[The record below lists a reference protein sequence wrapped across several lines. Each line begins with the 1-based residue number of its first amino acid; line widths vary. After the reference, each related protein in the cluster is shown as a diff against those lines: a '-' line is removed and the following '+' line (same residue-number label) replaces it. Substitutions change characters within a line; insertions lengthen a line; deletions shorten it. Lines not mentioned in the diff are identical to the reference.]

1 MNWVCSMAKID
12 IDDLIAPVVDYLP
25 NRTPDEW
32 VQAALQHQE
41 TILIDHATNELK
53 AAQQAMTLMARNPL
67 NMDIQNKM
75 SRLAR
80 EELVHYEQVLKIIK
94 KRGIKFRTMKA
105 SGYAYNMA
113 QHIRPDNKGK
123 LTDTLIIGS
132 IIEARSCE
140 RFHKIAP
147 CLDDELQKFYI
158 SLLKSESR
166 HFKDYLTLA
175 QKYSEEDISA
185 RVEYFLECEDRSIL
199 NPDPLLRLHSGM
211 PTENLVVT

>member
-1 MNWVCSMAKID
+1 MAKID
-12 IDDLIAPVVDYLP
+12 IDALIEPVLEYLP
-25 NRTPDEW
+25 NRTPDAW
-32 VQAALQHQE
+32 VDAALDHQE

-53 AAQQAMTLMARNPL
+53 AAQQAMTLMARYPL
-67 NMDIQNKM
+67 NLDLQNKM

-80 EELVHYEQVLKIIK
+80 EELVHYEQVLKILK
-94 KRGIKFRTMKA
+94 KRKIKFRTMKA

-113 QHIRPDNKGK
+113 QHLRSDNKGK
-123 LTDTLIIGS
+123 MTDSLIIGS

-147 CLDDELQKFYI
+147 HLDEELEKFYI

-175 QKYSEEDISA
+175 QKYSEEDIQP
-185 RVEYFLECEDRSIL
+185 RVEFFLQTEDQSIL
-199 NPDPLLRLHSGM
+199 QPDPLLRLHSGM
-211 PTENLVVT
+211 PTTDLRV

>member
-1 MNWVCSMAKID
+1 MSKID
-12 IDDLIAPVVDYLP
+12 IDELIAPVLAYLP
-25 NRTPDEW
+25 NRTPEAW
-32 VQAALQHQE
+32 VDAALEHQE

-94 KRGIKFRTMKA
+94 KRRIKFRTMKA

-113 QHIRPDNKGK
+113 QHIRSDNKGK
-123 LTDTLIIGS
+123 LTDNLIIGS

-147 CLDDELQKFYI
+147 SLDEELQKFYI

-166 HFKDYLTLA
+166 HFKDYLALA
-175 QKYSEEDISA
+175 QKYTDEDIQP
-185 RVEYFLECEDRSIL
+185 RVEFFLSVEDKSIL
-199 NPDPLLRLHSGM
+199 EPDPLMRLHSGM
-211 PTENLVVT
+211 PTADLRV

>member
-1 MNWVCSMAKID
+1 MAKID
-12 IDDLIAPVVDYLP
+12 IDALIEPVLEYLP
-25 NRTPDEW
+25 NRTPDAW
-32 VQAALQHQE
+32 VDAALDHQE

-53 AAQQAMTLMARNPL
+53 AAQQAMTLMARYPL
-67 NMDIQNKM
+67 NLDLQNKM

-80 EELVHYEQVLKIIK
+80 EELVHYEQVLKILK
-94 KRGIKFRTMKA
+94 KRKIKFRTMKA

-113 QHIRPDNKGK
+113 QHLRSDNKGK
-123 LTDTLIIGS
+123 MTDSLIIGS

-147 CLDDELQKFYI
+147 YLDEELEKFYI

-175 QKYSEEDISA
+175 QKYSEEDIQP
-185 RVEYFLECEDRSIL
+185 RVEFFLQTEDQSIL
-199 NPDPLLRLHSGM
+199 QPDPLLRLHSGM
-211 PTENLVVT
+211 PTTDLRV

>member
-1 MNWVCSMAKID
+1 MAKID
-12 IDDLIAPVVDYLP
+12 IDALIEPVLEYLP
-25 NRTPDEW
+25 NRTPDAW
-32 VQAALQHQE
+32 VDAALEHQE

-80 EELVHYEQVLKIIK
+80 EELVHYEQVLKILK

-113 QHIRPDNKGK
+113 KHIRADNKGK
-123 LTDTLIIGS
+123 LTDNLIIGS

-147 CLDDELQKFYI
+147 SLDEELNKFYI

-175 QKYSEEDISA
+175 QKYSEEDIQP
-185 RVEYFLECEDRSIL
+185 RVEFFLKTEDESIL
-199 NPDPLLRLHSGM
+199 QPDPLMRLHSGL
-211 PTENLVVT
+211 PTDDLRV

>member
-1 MNWVCSMAKID
+1 MAKID
-12 IDDLIAPVVDYLP
+12 IDEMIAPVVEYLP
-25 NRTPDEW
+25 NRTSDAW
-32 VQAALQHQE
+32 VAAALEHQE

-105 SGYAYNMA
+105 SSYAFNMA

-123 LTDTLIIGS
+123 LTDSLIIGS

-140 RFHKIAP
+140 RFDKIAP
-147 CLDDELQKFYI
+147 SLDDELQKFYI

-175 QKYSEEDISA
+175 QKYSEEDIQS
-185 RVEYFLECEDRSIL
+185 RVEFFLQCEDEFITQ
-199 NPDPLLRLHSGM
+199 PDRLMRLHSGM
-211 PTENLVVT
+211 PTTDLIAN

>member
-1 MNWVCSMAKID
+1 MAKID
-12 IDDLIAPVVDYLP
+12 IDALIEPVLEYLP
-25 NRTPDEW
+25 NRTPDSW
-32 VQAALQHQE
+32 VAAALEHQE

-80 EELVHYEQVLKIIK
+80 EELVHYEQVLKILK
-94 KRGIKFRTMKA
+94 KRGIQFRTMKA

-123 LTDTLIIGS
+123 LTDNLIIGS

-147 CLDDELQKFYI
+147 SLDEELGAFYI

-175 QKYSEEDISA
+175 QKYSEEDIQP
-185 RVEYFLECEDRSIL
+185 RVDFFLKTENESIL
-199 NPDPLLRLHSGM
+199 QPDPLLRLHSGV
-211 PTENLVVT
+211 PTENIRV

>member
-1 MNWVCSMAKID
+1 MPKID
-12 IDDLIAPVVDYLP
+12 IDALIDPVVEYLP

-32 VQAALQHQE
+32 VEAALQHQD

-113 QHIRPDNKGK
+113 QHIRTDNKGK
-123 LTDTLIIGS
+123 LTDNLIIGS

-147 CLDDELQKFYI
+147 SLDDELQKFYI

-166 HFKDYLTLA
+166 HFQDYLTLA
-175 QKYSEEDISA
+175 QKYTEEDIQP
-185 RVEYFLECEDRSIL
+185 RVAFFLDCENKSIL
-199 NPDPLLRLHSGM
+199 EPDSLLRLHSGM
-211 PTENLVVT
+211 PTADLIVN

>member
-1 MNWVCSMAKID
+1 MSKID
-12 IDDLIAPVVDYLP
+12 IDELIAPVLAYLP
-25 NRTPDEW
+25 SRTPEAW
-32 VQAALQHQE
+32 VDAALEHQE

-113 QHIRPDNKGK
+113 QHIRSDNKGK
-123 LTDTLIIGS
+123 LTDNLIIGS

-147 CLDDELQKFYI
+147 SLDEELQKFYI

-166 HFKDYLTLA
+166 HFKDYLALA
-175 QKYSEEDISA
+175 QKYTDEDIQP
-185 RVEYFLECEDRSIL
+185 RVEFFLSVEDKSIL
-199 NPDPLLRLHSGM
+199 EPDPLMRLHSGM
-211 PTENLVVT
+211 PTADLRV